1 MKKNGGERLYKLLW
15 HLVRKP
21 FEWIFAFK
29 HDNDHE
35 NVPTLIISNHVTNYD
50 PILVALS
57 FPGRR
62 FHFVASEH
70 LFRMGFISKVLTYL
84 FEPIARRKGVSG
96 GDTAMAILRKLK
108 EGKTVGLFA
117 EGETTWDGKTGDV
130 VSATGRMAKMSGCRL
145 VTYRLEGGYFT
156 APRWGKGIRRGKMY
170 GRIVGIYSPQELK
183 AMSREE
189 VQAVIE
195 RDIYEDAHARQLEN
209 PVAYGKRR
217 RAEKLEAVLFQCPVC
232 KKFGKLRSRGN
243 YLRCGCG
250 EKWAY
255 TAFGT
260 FEPTAPFEN
269 VAQWDAWQHQSI
281 RAEKLP
287 RFRDK
292 GASLH
297 TLGGEHEQALLG
309 KGDLVLKED
318 VLSCAG
324 HSFALEE
331 ISSMAL
337 VTARRVLFTVG
348 NAYYEVVMDEACCLR
363 KYLLRW
369 QAISAVT
376 EPSV

>member
-1 MKKNGGERLYKLLW
+1 MKNNGGEGLYKFLW
-15 HLVRKP
+15 HLLRKP

-29 HDNDHE
+29 HDSDRE
-35 NVPTLIISNHVTNYD
+35 DVPTLIISNHVTNYD
-50 PILVALS
+50 PILVAFS

-70 LFRMGFISKVLTYL
+70 LFRMGFISKVLNYL
-84 FEPIARRKGVSG
+84 FQPIARRKGVSG

-117 EGETTWDGKTGDV
+117 EGETTWDGKTGSV

-156 APRWGKGIRRGKMY
+156 APRWGKGIRRGRMY
-170 GRIVGIYSPQELK
+170 GRIVGVYSPQELK
-183 AMSREE
+183 AMTKEQ

-217 RAEKLEAVLFQCPVC
+217 RAERLESLLFQCPSC
-232 KKFGKLRSRGN
+232 RKFGKLTSRGN
-243 YLRCGCG
+243 YLHCSCG
-250 EKWAY
+250 EKWEY

-260 FEPTAPFEN
+260 FEPAAPFEN
-269 VAQWDAWQHQSI
+269 VAQWDAWQQESLG
-281 RAEKLP
+281 AEQLP
-287 RFRDK
+287 RFREK
-292 GASLH
+292 GA
-297 TLGGEHEQALLG
+297 TLYQLDTEHGQQLLG

-324 HSFALEE
+324 HDFAMAE
-331 ISSMAL
+331 ISTMAL

-348 NAYYEVVMDEACCLR
+348 NSYYEAVMDEACCLR

-369 QAISAVT
+369 QKLSRVT